1 MLFRK
6 IASLLFA
13 GVVAAAC
20 LTPAFGAENA
30 KPDIGNPFPNLPE
43 TVAEIQDLQVID
55 RELYASYAA
64 PAASR
69 QAIFQE
75 LSRLEEEHLW
85 WEIISERGEEPGLRL
100 ITLLETSG
108 ERHNYWLY
116 PDHTLQTSGHG
127 GVWQVQGEELATLEA
142 LLDTCQQQAPANMEW
157 LGYMNPRRITQL
169 RVLQESQDGERTVT
183 LESASSA
190 QEREQILATAQVLRQ
205 LKVGWVQ
212 RITNYEI
219 QIPNLGV
226 TLPTYRLRMVFED
239 GQEGYSLWLFNKDVF
254 LEVDSIATP
263 LLYRLNDP
271 ALTQQAYDHL
281 GSLFA

>member
-157 LGYMNPRRITQL
+157 LGYM
-169 RVLQESQDGERTVT
+169 
-183 LESASSA
+183 
-190 QEREQILATAQVLRQ
+190 
-205 LKVGWVQ
+205 
-212 RITNYEI
+212 
-219 QIPNLGV
+219 
-226 TLPTYRLRMVFED
+226 
-239 GQEGYSLWLFNKDVF
+239 
-254 LEVDSIATP
+254 
-263 LLYRLNDP
+263 
-271 ALTQQAYDHL
+271 
-281 GSLFA
+281 